1 MIDTAQAIWLALLQG
16 LTEFLPISSSA
27 HLILVP
33 RILGWPDQGL
43 VFDIAVHV
51 GTLLAVII
59 YFRKELM
66 QMMRSWGN
74 SVAGRGMDDEARL
87 AWGIILGTI
96 PVIIGGLLFAD
107 DVETTLRSPMVIAI
121 ATIGFGV
128 LLGVA
133 DRNAADSRTEYSLSW
148 GEVLFI
154 GVSQAV
160 ALIPGTSRSGITMTA
175 GLFIGMTREAAAR
188 FSFLLSIPTIM
199 MGGLHE
205 GLKIFDGSVRFDAG
219 ILLVGIA
226 VSAVSALFV
235 IHFFLK
241 FISKMSMMP
250 FVVYRLLL
258 GAVLL
263 VLFY

>member
-33 RILGWPDQGL
+33 RLMGWPDQGL

-51 GTLLAVII
+51 GTLLAVVV
-59 YFRKELM
+59 YFRKELA
-66 QMMRSWGN
+66 QMTRSWLA
-74 SVAGRGMDDEARL
+74 SIAGKGMDDEARL
-87 AWGIILGTI
+87 AWSIILGTV
-96 PVIIGGLLFAD
+96 PVIIAGLLFAD
-107 DVETTLRSPMVIAI
+107 AVETTLRSPMVIAI
-121 ATIGFGV
+121 TTIGFGV
-128 LLGVA
+128 LLWVA
-133 DRNAADSRTEYSLSW
+133 DRNAADTRTEYSLGW
-148 GEVLFI
+148 GEVLSI
-154 GVSQAV
+154 GVAQAI

-175 GLFIGMTREAAAR
+175 GLFLGMTRQSAAR

-205 GLKIFDGSVRFDAG
+205 GLKIFEGGVQFDAG
-219 ILLVGIA
+219 ILLTGIA
-226 VSAVSALFV
+226 VSAVSAWLV

-241 FISKMSMMP
+241 LISKMGMLP

-263 VLFY
+263 LLFY